1 MPPFFGVIMN
11 IGLALQRLQKELK
24 ISNRELAEHLNV
36 KEPQITKWR
45 NSDDM
50 KASTA
55 VAISNYMG
63 VSVLELLQDK

>member
-1 MPPFFGVIMN
+1 MN
-11 IGLALQRLQKELK
+11 IGLSLQRLQKRLK
-24 ISNRELAEHLNV
+24 ISNRELADHLNV

-45 NSDDM
+45 NSGDM

-55 VAISNYMG
+55 VAIANYMG

>member
-1 MPPFFGVIMN
+1 MN
-11 IGLALQRLQKELK
+11 IGLSLQRLQKRLK
-24 ISNRELAEHLNV
+24 ISNRELADHLNV

-45 NSDDM
+45 NSGDM